1 MTEGQNWSKKTV
13 EEVYEELD
21 TGKDGLS
28 PDEAKS
34 RLNKYGPNK
43 LKEKT
48 GFSPLKLLLDQFKS
62 ILVLILIIA
71 AGVSAY
77 TAHIEGEPFT
87 DSYVITAI
95 IILNAVLG
103 FFQEYRA
110 EKAVEELEKMI
121 TQQVVVLR
129 EGKETKIDSTD
140 LVPGDVVILEA
151 GVRVPADSRVIEEYN
166 LAVDEAVLTGES
178 VPVPK
183 TKEPEEED
191 KSEPSNM
198 VFMGTTVAKGRSKA
212 VVTNTGMD
220 TRFGEIAGMVTAL
233 EKEAPPLKEKMEGMG
248 RQLAGISLILT
259 FWIFIIGYFF
269 LKTELSEIFLTAV
282 SMAVSAIPEG
292 LPAVLT
298 ITLALGVNRMAKQK
312 AILKKLASVETLGST
327 TVICSDKTGTITRN
341 EMMVTDLMLPHREIE
356 VTGSGYQIEGEFKEG
371 GELIDPKEDEQLELL
386 LRTGVLCND
395 SSLIKESGRISIV
408 GDPTEAALLVAGE
421 KIGYLKDELED
432 RFELLDEYPFDSDRK
447 MMSTIQHNKKH
458 GTIVYLKGAPEIIL
472 QKSKFVLYSNGSE
485 AITDEIKEAQREKV
499 NKMAERA
506 LRVLGLA
513 YKEVEEREEY
523 EQENVESELIFI
535 GLAGMIDPPRE
546 GVSEA
551 IELAGKAGIRT
562 VMVTGDYRATAVAI
576 AREVGI
582 IQEET
587 EGMVFTGND
596 VEAMSDDEL
605 DNIINGVKVFSR
617 VSPQHKVRI
626 ADSFKREGHIV
637 AMTGDGVN
645 DAPALKTADIGVAM
659 GIKGTDVSREAADM
673 VLEDDNYSTLVNAI
687 KGGRQIYDNVT
698 KYVRLMLS
706 ANFDEFLL
714 ITASITLGLPLPL
727 LPIHVLWVNLVTD
740 GPPAIA
746 LSMDPPM
753 PRIMERPP
761 RDPDE
766 GLLER
771 FWKFILA
778 ASILGFVASL
788 LIYRDSYLMLGDLNR
803 ARTMVL
809 TTIVFFEMVLAFQTR
824 YERQH
829 ILQQGFDGVFGNKL
843 LLGSVLLSLIL
854 HLTIIYIPFLS
865 NIFQL
870 SVLTYRELGVCALGG
885 FTALLIMPK
894 WFIEERWYHPEEHNK
909 KNK

>member
-1 MTEGQNWSKKTV
+1 LTEGQNWSKKTV

-95 IILNAVLG
+95 IILNAALG

-151 GVRVPADSRVIEEYN
+151 GVRVPTDSRVIEEYN

-233 EKEAPPLKEKMEGMG
+233 EKEAPPLKDKMEGMG

-312 AILKKLASVETLGST
+312 AIVKKLASVETLGST

-356 VTGSGYQIEGEFKEG
+356 VTGSGYQIEGEYKEE
-371 GELIDPKEDEQLELL
+371 GEPIDPKEDEQLELL

-432 RFELLDEYPFDSDRK
+432 KFELLDEYPFDSDRK

-472 QKSKFVLYSNGSE
+472 QKSKFVLYSNGRE
-485 AITDEIKEAQREKV
+485 AITDEIKEAQRE
-499 NKMAERA
+499 
-506 LRVLGLA
+506 
-513 YKEVEEREEY
+513 RE
-523 EQENVESELIFI
+523 S
-535 GLAGMIDPPRE
+535 
-546 GVSEA
+546 
-551 IELAGKAGIRT
+551 K
-562 VMVTGDYRATAVAI
+562 
-576 AREVGI
+576 
-582 IQEET
+582 
-587 EGMVFTGND
+587 
-596 VEAMSDDEL
+596 
-605 DNIINGVKVFSR
+605 
-617 VSPQHKVRI
+617 
-626 ADSFKREGHIV
+626 
-637 AMTGDGVN
+637 
-645 DAPALKTADIGVAM
+645 
-659 GIKGTDVSREAADM
+659 
-673 VLEDDNYSTLVNAI
+673 
-687 KGGRQIYDNVT
+687 
-698 KYVRLMLS
+698 
-706 ANFDEFLL
+706 
-714 ITASITLGLPLPL
+714 
-727 LPIHVLWVNLVTD
+727 
-740 GPPAIA
+740 
-746 LSMDPPM
+746 
-753 PRIMERPP
+753 
-761 RDPDE
+761 
-766 GLLER
+766 
-771 FWKFILA
+771 
-778 ASILGFVASL
+778 
-788 LIYRDSYLMLGDLNR
+788 
-803 ARTMVL
+803 
-809 TTIVFFEMVLAFQTR
+809 
-824 YERQH
+824 
-829 ILQQGFDGVFGNKL
+829 
-843 LLGSVLLSLIL
+843 
-854 HLTIIYIPFLS
+854 
-865 NIFQL
+865 
-870 SVLTYRELGVCALGG
+870 
-885 FTALLIMPK
+885 
-894 WFIEERWYHPEEHNK
+894 
-909 KNK
+909 